1 MITENYRSMVRFKI
15 LCVLGTAAAAMA
27 QSPPSEPPKYPPGL
41 YATINTS
48 SGDITAE
55 LFEKETPVT
64 VRVFMGL
71 ARGTQPWLDPKT
83 RKPVNR
89 PLYENLIFHRV
100 IPDFM
105 IQTGD
110 PTETGA
116 HECGFKLPDEFVS
129 TLKFDR
135 PGRLAMANAGPGT
148 AACQFFI
155 TEDKYPDGNGH
166 YAIFGQVVDGQRVV
180 TKISHVIRDRKD
192 RPIVPTKLIKITFM
206 RIVPQAAQP
215 PAPSPA
221 PSPQ

>member
-1 MITENYRSMVRFKI
+1 MIRSKI
-15 LCVLGTAAAAMA
+15 LCVFLAIAWSAMA
-27 QSPPSEPPKYPPGL
+27 QVPANEAPKYPPGL
-41 YATINTS
+41 YAVINTS
-48 SGDITAE
+48 AGEITAQ
-55 LFEKETPVT
+55 LFEKEAPVT
-64 VRVFMGL
+64 VRVFIGL

-83 RKPVNR
+83 KKPATR

-116 HECGFKLPDEFVS
+116 HNCGVKLPDEFAGD
-129 TLKFDR
+129 LKFDR

-148 AACQFFI
+148 AGCQFFI

-180 TKISHVIRDRKD
+180 GKISHVIRDSKD
-192 RPIVPTKLIKITFM
+192 RPRVPTKLIKITLM
-206 RIVPQAAQP
+206 RVAGDAA
-215 PAPSPA
+215 SDK
-221 PSPQ
+221 

>member
-1 MITENYRSMVRFKI
+1 MIERMIRSKI
-15 LCVLGTAAAAMA
+15 LCAFLMIVGTAMA
-27 QSPPSEPPKYPPGL
+27 QTPSNDAAKYPPGL
-41 YATINTS
+41 YAIITTS
-48 SGDITAE
+48 VGAITAQ
-55 LFEKETPVT
+55 LFEKQTPAT
-64 VRVFMGL
+64 VRAFIGL

-83 RKPVNR
+83 RKAATH

-116 HECGFKLPDEFVS
+116 HTCGFKLPDEFVA

-155 TEDKYPDGNGH
+155 TEDTFADGNGH
-166 YAIFGQVVDGQRVV
+166 YTIFGQVVDGQPLVA
-180 TKISHVIRDRKD
+180 KISHVIRDSHD
-192 RPIVPTKLIKITFM
+192 RPRLPTKLIKITFL
-206 RIVPQAAQP
+206 RV
-215 PAPSPA
+215 APE
-221 PSPQ
+221 

>member
-1 MITENYRSMVRFKI
+1 MGSKFFCALLIAGM
-15 LCVLGTAAAAMA
+15 AMA
-27 QSPPSEPPKYPPGL
+27 QAPSSDAPKYPPGL
-41 YATINTS
+41 YALITTS
-48 SGDITAE
+48 VGVITAQ

-64 VRVFMGL
+64 VRVFNGL

-83 RKPVNR
+83 RKPATH

-110 PTETGA
+110 PTATGA
-116 HECGFKLPDEFVS
+116 YDCGFRLPDEFVD

-155 TEDKYPDGNGH
+155 TEDKYPAGNGH
-166 YAIFGQVVDGQRVV
+166 YAIFGQVVNGQPLVA
-180 TKISHVIRDRKD
+180 KISHVLRDDHD
-192 RPIVPTKLIKITFM
+192 RPKIPTTLIKITFM
-206 RIVPQAAQP
+206 RVVPDA
-215 PAPSPA
+215 SPA
-221 PSPQ
+221 PDQVDK

>member
-1 MITENYRSMVRFKI
+1 MIRSKI
-15 LCVLGTAAAAMA
+15 LCAFLLAAGAAIA
-27 QSPPSEPPKYPPGL
+27 QVPANDAPQYPPGL
-41 YATINTS
+41 YALITTS
-48 SGDITAE
+48 VGVITAQ

-64 VRVFMGL
+64 VRTFVGL

-83 RKPVNR
+83 RKPATR

-116 HECGFKLPDEFVS
+116 HNCGFTIPDEFVAS
-129 TLKFDR
+129 LKFDR

-166 YAIFGQVVDGQRVV
+166 YTIFGQVVNGQPLVA
-180 TKISHVIRDRKD
+180 KISHVLRDDRDRP
-192 RPIVPTKLIKITFM
+192 RLPSKLIKITFL
-206 RIVPQAAQP
+206 RVAAD
-215 PAPSPA
+215 AGA
-221 PSPQ
+221 GK

>member
-1 MITENYRSMVRFKI
+1 MIRSEI
-15 LCVLGTAAAAMA
+15 LCAFLVMAGTAMA
-27 QSPPSEPPKYPPGL
+27 QTAATDAPKYPPGL
-41 YATINTS
+41 YASIATS
-48 SGDITAE
+48 AGVITAQ
-55 LFEKETPVT
+55 LFEKETPMT
-64 VRVFMGL
+64 VRVFVGL

-83 RKPVNR
+83 KKPATH

-116 HECGFKLPDEFVS
+116 HDCGIKLPDEFVA

-148 AACQFFI
+148 AGCQFFI

-166 YAIFGQVVDGQRVV
+166 YAIFGQVVEGQPVV
-180 TKISHVIRDRKD
+180 SKISHVIRDNHD
-192 RPIVPTKLIKITFM
+192 RPRIPTKLIKITFM
-206 RIVPQAAQP
+206 RVTGDV
-215 PAPSPA
+215 APDK
-221 PSPQ
+221 